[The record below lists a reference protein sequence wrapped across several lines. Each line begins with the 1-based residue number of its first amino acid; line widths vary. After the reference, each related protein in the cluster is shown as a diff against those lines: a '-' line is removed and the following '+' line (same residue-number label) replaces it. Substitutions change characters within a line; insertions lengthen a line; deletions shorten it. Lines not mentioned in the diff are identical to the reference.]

1 MNWAEIIDST
11 DDSARWLT
19 AGEGEREE
27 MEDGSSI
34 YVFKGLKQIG
44 YRLIKACMRLMGSY
58 QQK

>member
-27 MEDGSSI
+27 MEDGYALSWT
-34 YVFKGLKQIG
+34 
-44 YRLIKACMRLMGSY
+44 A
-58 QQK
+58 